1 MGGFFVDEALVAF
14 VVAFSGEVLEVVVV
28 VLADLDFRGV
38 FEVGFSFVS
47 TGFVEVSSFFDSF
60 AFVSD
65 RVTRFLGSSCSSAS
79 SAALRRFGGIL
90 VVMEDWLL
98 LINFGKA
105 LLIGIPDLIFKEN
118 GCFCVVL
125 GCEVVE

>member
-1 MGGFFVDEALVAF
+1 MLLVSGLLVGFVVDDFFVDGAFVAF
-14 VVAFSGEVLEVVVV
+14 VAFLAEVLEAGVVA
-28 VLADLDFRGV
+28 LADLDFRGV

-65 RVTRFLGSSCSSAS
+65 RVVRFFGTSWSSAS

-90 VVMEDWLL
+90 
-98 LINFGKA
+98 A
-105 LLIGIPDLIFKEN
+105 LRKIYFFWSMLAGH
-118 GCFCVVL
+118 
-125 GCEVVE
+125 